1 IRDFHVTGVQTC
13 ALPIYPL
20 PTAHE
25 KAPGLAAGGSASS
38 SASELLRELL
48 VLHAVRLGRGVA
60 EALAAV
66 GFVLGVVA
74 FEEHHARI
82 ILRSEERRVGTEAA
96 YTTAR

>member
-1 IRDFHVTGVQTC
+1 RRTSKRH
-13 ALPIYPL
+13 PL

-25 KAPGLAAGGSASS
+25 KAPGFAAGGSVSS

-82 ILRSEERRVGTEAA
+82 ILVGEDVGCHAVEEPAVVGDHDGGAG
-96 YTTAR
+96 